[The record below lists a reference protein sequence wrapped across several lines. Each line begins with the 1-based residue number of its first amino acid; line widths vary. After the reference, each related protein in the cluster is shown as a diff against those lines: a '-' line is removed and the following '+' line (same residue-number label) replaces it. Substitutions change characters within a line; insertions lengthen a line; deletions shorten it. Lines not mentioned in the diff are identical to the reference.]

1 MKDWYGVVATHTC
14 GSWGSK
20 TVQSV
25 PFASVVEPESSVV
38 GQVGS
43 CGGMLGQT
51 GTHEENWSRRG

>member
-1 MKDWYGVVATHTC
+1 MKDWYGVVATHNC

-20 TVQSV
+20 MVQSV
-25 PFASVVEPESSVV
+25 PFESVVEPESSVV

-51 GTHEENWSRRG
+51 GTHEEN